1 MEGLPENIILKAL
14 GVFGGVV
21 LLAYANHFSMKFHQK
36 EFERDREERDKK
48 EKKIDET
55 FIEAFGKI
63 EDIKVNT
70 IKNCTDIK
78 HLDNKIDKLENR
90 CYERHSE

>member
-48 EKKIDET
+48 EKK
-55 FIEAFGKI
+55 
-63 EDIKVNT
+63 
-70 IKNCTDIK
+70 
-78 HLDNKIDKLENR
+78 NR
-90 CYERHSE
+90 RNFY